1 MSHPPITVLITDDDE
16 HIRLM
21 LRTAL
26 ECEGYR
32 VRQAVGAEAAIA
44 SIEHELPD
52 VVVLDLWMPGING
65 IAVLEHLSQK
75 PEEQR
80 PGVIVL
86 AAQAGIPDA
95 VRAMRLGA
103 ADFLEK
109 PITPDQLR
117 KSVIAALAEHRNRLK
132 QRSGTLA
139 APVIPH
145 GRVH

>member
-1 MSHPPITVLITDDDE
+1 MSPPPISVLITDDDE

-44 SIEHELPD
+44 AIEHELPD
-52 VVVLDLWMPGING
+52 IVVLDLWMPGISG

-75 PEEQR
+75 TEDQR

-86 AAQAGIPDA
+86 AAQGGIPDA
-95 VRAMRLGA
+95 VRAMQLGA

-109 PITPDQLR
+109 PITPEQLR
-117 KSVIAALAEHRNRLK
+117 KSVVAALAEHRKRLK
-132 QRSGTLA
+132 QRSKPLA
-139 APVIPH
+139 TPIAPPSP
-145 GRVH
+145 